1 MKSKVNEVCLGA
13 GYVCIPTQGCFSA
26 LCPSF
31 KNPSL
36 YSGRTGHGIEGFH
49 VIISLSLGVLEKIT
63 VAVQHV
69 TSLTVS
75 QFFHWLD
82 ISDSSRFLQP

>member
-1 MKSKVNEVCLGA
+1 MKYVLVQGMCVYPHRAASLLCVLPLKTQVSTLG
-13 GYVCIPTQGCFSA
+13 GQG
-26 LCPSF
+26 
-31 KNPSL
+31 N
-36 YSGRTGHGIEGFH
+36 GIEGFH